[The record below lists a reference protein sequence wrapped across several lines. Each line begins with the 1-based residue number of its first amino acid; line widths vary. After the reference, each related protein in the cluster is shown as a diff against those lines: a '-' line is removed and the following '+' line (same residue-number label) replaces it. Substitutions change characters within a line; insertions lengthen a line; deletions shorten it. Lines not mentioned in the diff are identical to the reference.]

1 MSNFWLSWYCADDD
15 MGKFELHSP
24 WWISGTRMTDDAS
37 TICAA
42 VQAED
47 EEAAKEVVSAS
58 YDIRPASLEWRFCE
72 PRASDWTPFSER
84 FPRWEWM
91 KWQQCP

>member
-1 MSNFWLSWYCADDD
+1 MSNFWLSWYCLDGD

-24 WWISGTRMTDDAS
+24 WWISGTRTDDDAS

-47 EEAAKEVVSAS
+47 EEAAKEVVLAS
-58 YDIRPASLEWRFCE
+58 YDTRPTALEWRFCE
-72 PRASDWTPFSER
+72 PRMSGWTPFGDR
-84 FPRWEWM
+84 FTRKEWM
-91 KWQQCP
+91 KWSPP